1 MVKPMRHNF
10 NETENCIYC
19 KKTHM
24 QVIDAMGMV
33 REDCIGIEGVA
44 EIEKDALLIA
54 KVIRLL
60 RD

>member
-1 MVKPMRHNF
+1 MRHNF

-19 KKTHM
+19 KKTWI
-24 QVIDAMGMV
+24 QVIDVMGMA
-33 REDCIGIEGVA
+33 REDCIGVEGVA

-60 RD
+60 RGNDAL